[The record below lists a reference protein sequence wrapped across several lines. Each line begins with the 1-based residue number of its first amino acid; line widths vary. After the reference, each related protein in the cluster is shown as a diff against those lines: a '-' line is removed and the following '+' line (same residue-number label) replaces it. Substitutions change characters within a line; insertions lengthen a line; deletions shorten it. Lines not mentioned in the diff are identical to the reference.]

1 MCLTKVHQMIKKT
14 FSIITLAAITLF
26 SQSTFALFSK
36 ASAMD
41 LDGYYITPKVGVSVS
56 EKTGKQTSLVLVE
69 IIVNYIVRI

>member
-1 MCLTKVHQMIKKT
+1 MIKKT

-41 LDGYYITPKVGVSVS
+41 LDGYYITPKVGCQYQRNRAN
-56 EKTGKQTSLVLVE
+56 KLH
-69 IIVNYIVRI
+69 

>member
-1 MCLTKVHQMIKKT
+1 MIKKT

-41 LDGYYITPKVGVSVS
+41 LDGYYITPKVGVSV
-56 EKTGKQTSLVLVE
+56 
-69 IIVNYIVRI
+69 